1 MTIAAFD
8 QYLASAISSI
18 LREEPVPVWPSG
30 LSGDTEQSAH
40 RIAFH
45 GIALLLAQAP
55 AALDQW
61 PPPLARAVREQAGI
75 QSFWES
81 NHRAAI
87 APLLEALAAAGIEA
101 VVTKGTALAYSIY
114 RDPAL
119 RRRGDTDILI
129 LSANRTQVRTVL
141 RACGFYETSDTR
153 ALQESWQCD
162 TAMGFVPTV
171 DIHWRINASAAVSQM
186 LETGLRFDETVTL
199 ERLSPRALG
208 VGMVDN
214 LILTAINRSAHGKF
228 GYNVGRDRLFENDR
242 LIWAMDAHLLAGC
255 FTPDDWETLAERTAH
270 TGTGAVVNASLAFAQ
285 AALGTVV
292 PAEAAASLTNAPRD
306 RGLAV
311 YHGASSHL
319 WRLRRDVAAGRT
331 LAEKTRV
338 LRYVAFPSDE
348 FLRARFPDAAGWPK
362 PALYLRRWVEGA
374 GKLLIRRS

>member
-1 MTIAAFD
+1 MTIADFD
-8 QYLASAISSI
+8 QYLASAVASI
-18 LREEPVPVWPSG
+18 LRGEPVPVWPTD
-30 LSGDTEQSAH
+30 LPVDTEQAAQ

-55 AALDQW
+55 AALDRW
-61 PPPLARAVREQAGI
+61 PPLLARAAREQAGI
-75 QSFWES
+75 QSFWERS
-81 NHRAAI
+81 HRAAI
-87 APLLEALAAAGIEA
+87 APLLEALAAAGIDA

-129 LSANRTQVRTVL
+129 QNSSRTQVRKVL
-141 RACGFYETSDTR
+141 RACGFWETSDKR
-153 ALQESWQCD
+153 ALQESWQSD
-162 TAMGFVPTV
+162 TEIGFAPAV
-171 DIHWRINASAAVSQM
+171 DVHWRINASAAVSRM
-186 LETGLRFDETVTL
+186 LETGLRFDETVML
-199 ERLSPRALG
+199 ERLSPRARG
-208 VGMVDN
+208 VSNVDN

-228 GYNVGRDRLFENDR
+228 GYNVGKERLFENDR

-255 FTPDDWETLAERTAH
+255 FTPDDWQTLAERTAR
-270 TGTGAVVNASLAFAQ
+270 TGTAAVVNASLAFAQ

-292 PAEAAASLTNAPRD
+292 PAEIAASLANAPQD

-331 LAEKTRV
+331 VAEKTRV

-348 FLRARFPDAAGWPK
+348 FLRARFPDAARWPK
-362 PALYLRRWVEGA
+362 SALYLRRWVEGA